1 MQPNQM
7 NQSILVKLATIILL
21 SLGSFG
27 LVIGGFLINKA
38 TSKTKQLQPI
48 TDTSQY
54 QEIRHHKWADL
65 QQIQHFP
72 SQIPPDAEVLQM
84 AYSPGLTPGS
94 SSLQIRLKE
103 PQTKIK
109 NLLKQY
115 KKISQH
121 QYQGGNTNNHSN
133 QPNGVPTTFFYT
145 SDSETETFPK
155 SYEILVLKA
164 EDQSQPG
171 AKWNHGNSHGVAID
185 VASSEIIY
193 WAEKW

>member
-7 NQSILVKLATIILL
+7 KQSILVKLATIILL

-38 TSKTKQLQPI
+38 ASKTKQLQPI

-54 QEIRHHKWADL
+54 QEIRNHKWADL

>member
-7 NQSILVKLATIILL
+7 KQSILVKLATIILL

-38 TSKTKQLQPI
+38 ASKTKQLQPI

-54 QEIRHHKWADL
+54 QEIRNHKWAEL

-145 SDSETETFPK
+145 SDSETETFPN

>member
-7 NQSILVKLATIILL
+7 KQSILVKLATIILL

-38 TSKTKQLQPI
+38 ASKTKQLQPI

-54 QEIRHHKWADL
+54 QEIRNHKWAEL

-145 SDSETETFPK
+145 SDSETETFPS

-164 EDQSQPG
+164 EDKSQPG

>member
-1 MQPNQM
+1 MKR
-7 NQSILVKLATIILL
+7 SIFVKLATIILL

-54 QEIRHHKWADL
+54 QEIRNHKWTDL

-72 SQIPPDAEVLQM
+72 KQIPPESQVLEM
-84 AYSPGLTPGS
+84 AYSPGITPGS

-103 PQTKIK
+103 PQAKIK
-109 NLLKQY
+109 NLLTQY

-145 SDSETETFPK
+145 SDSETETFPN

-164 EDQSQPG
+164 EDKSQPG

-185 VASSEIIY
+185 VTSSEIIY

>member
-7 NQSILVKLATIILL
+7 KQSILVKLATIILL

-38 TSKTKQLQPI
+38 ASKTKQLQPI

-54 QEIRHHKWADL
+54 QEIRNHKWADL

-109 NLLKQY
+109 NLLTQY